1 MQSTVFTTR
10 EAAPTPTTAEVTFVV
25 SAKTAV
31 PGEARNRV
39 TAPRGVPF
47 HEHVEPCD
55 EGVGIES
62 ASYGQA
68 A

>member
-1 MQSTVFTTR
+1 MQSIVFTTLD
-10 EAAPTPTTAEVTFVV
+10 AVPTPTTADVTFVV

-39 TAPRGVPF
+39 TVPRGVPF
-47 HEHVEPCD
+47 HEQVEPCD